1 MHPHL
6 FPWFLPIIQISLNGS
21 IWSTVSVTVERCL
34 NGMSH
39 IFDHFIVPITPL
51 RTVCQ
56 LNNLTSALH
65 ISEIELCFPM
75 LSDIG
80 NLLSLLSFRYISV
93 VHPRHC
99 LDALFLQRHL
109 HCSRPCSLHS
119 LECAQVIALKIKI
132 FLKSLFLF
140 ESTLILNSS
149 TSCKYR
155 NTSKLFLSLS
165 LECAQAISFL

>member
-80 NLLSLLSFRYISV
+80 NLLSILSFRYISV
-93 VHPRHC
+93 VHPRHWMRSFSSAIYIVPV
-99 LDALFLQRHL
+99 LVLSILWNVPRLL
-109 HCSRPCSLHS
+109 H
-119 LECAQVIALKIKI
+119 
-132 FLKSLFLF
+132 
-140 ESTLILNSS
+140 
-149 TSCKYR
+149 
-155 NTSKLFLSLS
+155 
-165 LECAQAISFL
+165 

>member
-1 MHPHL
+1 MPK
-6 FPWFLPIIQISLNGS
+6 GS
-21 IWSTVSVTVERCL
+21 KLCYRWDNCL
-34 NGMSH
+34 
-39 IFDHFIVPITPL
+39 IFGFITPAYWPIKPL
-51 RTVCQ
+51 KTVYQ

-80 NLLSLLSFRYISV
+80 NLLSILSFRYISV
-93 VHPRHC
+93 VHPRHWMRSFSSAIYIVPV
-99 LDALFLQRHL
+99 LVLSILWNVPRLL
-109 HCSRPCSLHS
+109 H
-119 LECAQVIALKIKI
+119 LKIKI

-149 TSCKYR
+149 TFCKYR
-155 NTSKLFLSLS
+155 NTSKLFPSLS

>member
-39 IFDHFIVPITPL
+39 IYDHFIVPITPL
-51 RTVCQ
+51 RTVYQ

-93 VHPRHC
+93 VHPRHWMRSFSSAIYIVPV
-99 LDALFLQRHL
+99 LVLSILWNVPRLL
-109 HCSRPCSLHS
+109 H
-119 LECAQVIALKIKI
+119 
-132 FLKSLFLF
+132 
-140 ESTLILNSS
+140 
-149 TSCKYR
+149 
-155 NTSKLFLSLS
+155 
-165 LECAQAISFL
+165 